1 MPEENFASSEHELI
15 QEITAP
21 FSAVR
26 ENPEVDPGEADFP
39 IVLRGYDRLAVDAYI
54 KQTRELIDDLRATSS
69 PEAAVRRALERVG
82 EEVSGILQRAHD
94 TAEKITT
101 QSRSEAEDRME
112 TARTEAGQLKAEAER
127 ELEKARQDA
136 VEIRAQAEQ
145 QLTDLDAETD
155 RIWAERHRIVEDTRE
170 LARQLL
176 SVVDSAVERFPPA
189 EDTETGETMPVA
201 DPAAGEL
208 VGEESEEP
216 EEHDEAAEGPYD
228 HAAPDEEPPKP
239 PGEQA
244 EPAEDSTE
252 QTKILPPRED

>member
-1 MPEENFASSEHELI
+1 VPDENFASSEHELI

-26 ENPEVDPGEADFP
+26 EDPEVDPGEADFP

-54 KQTRELIDDLRATSS
+54 KQTRELIDDLRATST

-94 TAEKITT
+94 TAEKITS

-112 TARTEAGQLKAEAER
+112 TARNEAAELKAEAER
-127 ELEKARQDA
+127 ELERAHQDA
-136 VEIRAQAEQ
+136 AEIRAQAEA

-170 LARQLL
+170 LSRQLL
-176 SVVDSAVERFPPA
+176 AVVDSAAERFPPA
-189 EDTETGETMPVA
+189 EDTETGETMPVTDRA
-201 DPAAGEL
+201 GGEL
-208 VGEESEEP
+208 ARAEP
-216 EEHDEAAEGPYD
+216 QKAEGNGEGEAPYD
-228 HAAPDEEPPKP
+228 HAASTEERAQPPKHP
-239 PGEQA
+239 A
-244 EPAEDSTE
+244 EPAGEDSTA
-252 QTKILPPRED
+252 QTSILPPRED